1 MMIEDNH
8 SINQNDD
15 DEIGRVLL
23 IDLENCPDQISQLQ
37 EKLEQFSQV
46 VICYA
51 QTGAKIPLDWLI
63 PLSGT
68 VSSNKLKIF
77 KMTNG
82 GKNAADF
89 GICFF
94 AGVLMQQM
102 HKQTHFV
109 IISNDTDLDH
119 VINLLKSQGRSA
131 ERISTK
137 KEENKTTTTTKT
149 TVESTALLA
158 AIKTYCTQIVT
169 YNQNRPA
176 TKDALFNTIRTRFKE
191 SPQLA
196 EEVFKLLTTRGA
208 IKISENK
215 VSYNDHKIKE
225 LLTQE

>member
-8 SINQNDD
+8 SINQND

-51 QTGAKIPLDWLI
+51 QTGTKIPLDWLI
-63 PLSGT
+63 PLSAT

-94 AGVLMQQM
+94 AGMLMQQL
-102 HKQTHFV
+102 HKETHFV
-109 IISNDTDLDH
+109 IISNDADLDH
-119 VINLLKSQGRSA
+119 VVNLLKSQGRSA

-149 TVESTALLA
+149 TVESTALVSP
-158 AIKTYCTQIVT
+158 IKTYCSHLVT
-169 YNQNRPA
+169 YSQNRPA
-176 TKDALFNTIRTRFKE
+176 NKDTLMNSIRTRFKG
-191 SPQLA
+191 SPQFA
-196 EEVFKLLTTRGA
+196 VEVFKLLTTQGA
-208 IKISENK
+208 VTISENK
-215 VSYNDHKIKE
+215 VSYNDNKIKE
-225 LLTQE
+225 LLK

>member
-1 MMIEDNH
+1 MIEDNR
-8 SINQNDD
+8 SINQND

-63 PLSGT
+63 PLSAT

-94 AGVLMQQM
+94 AGALMQQL

-119 VINLLKSQGRSA
+119 VVNLLKSQGRSA

-137 KEENKTTTTTKT
+137 KEENKTTTATTT
-149 TVESTALLA
+149 TVESTGFVSP
-158 AIKTYCTQIVT
+158 IKIYCTHLVT
-169 YNQNRPA
+169 YSQNRPA
-176 TKDALFNTIRTRFKE
+176 NKDTLMNSIRSRFKE
-191 SPQLA
+191 SPESA
-196 EEVFKLLTTRGA
+196 GEVFKLLTTHGA

-225 LLTQE
+225 LLK

>member
-15 DEIGRVLL
+15 DIGRVLL

-94 AGVLMQQM
+94 AGVLMQQL
-102 HKQTHFV
+102 HKETHFV

-119 VINLLKSQGRSA
+119 VVNLLKSQGRSA

-137 KEENKTTTTTKT
+137 KEENKTTTATKA
-149 TVESTALLA
+149 TVESTALIS
-158 AIKTYCTQIVT
+158 AIKTYCTQLVT
-169 YNQNRPA
+169 CSQNRPA
-176 TKDALFNTIRTRFKE
+176 TKDTLMNTIRTKFKE

-196 EEVFKLLTTRGA
+196 GEVFNLLTTQGA
-208 IKISENK
+208 ITILENK

-225 LLTQE
+225 FLK

>member
-1 MMIEDNH
+1 
-8 SINQNDD
+8 
-15 DEIGRVLL
+15 L

-63 PLSGT
+63 PLSAT
-68 VSSNKLKIF
+68 VSSKKLKIF

-94 AGVLMQQM
+94 AGVLMQQL

-119 VINLLKSQGRSA
+119 VVNLLKSQGRSA
-131 ERISTK
+131 ERISSK
-137 KEENKTTTTTKT
+137 KEESKANQATKT
-149 TVESTALLA
+149 TVESTDLVSP
-158 AIKTYCTQIVT
+158 IKMYCTQLIT
-169 YNQNRPA
+169 YSQNRPA
-176 TKDALFNTIRTRFKE
+176 NKDTLLNSIKTKFRE
-191 SPQLA
+191 SPQSA
-196 EEVFKLLTTRGA
+196 IEVFNLLTTYGA
-208 IKISENK
+208 ITISGSK
-215 VSYNDHKIKE
+215 VAYSDHKIKE
-225 LLTQE
+225 LLK

>member
-1 MMIEDNH
+1 M
-8 SINQNDD
+8 
-15 DEIGRVLL
+15 
-23 IDLENCPDQISQLQ
+23 IDLENCPDQISHLQ

-63 PLSGT
+63 PLSTT
-68 VSSNKLKIF
+68 VISNKLKIF

-94 AGVLMQQM
+94 AGVLMQQL
-102 HKQTHFV
+102 HKETHFV

-119 VINLLKSQGRSA
+119 VVNLLKSQGRSA

-137 KEENKTTTTTKT
+137 KEENKTTTSTKNT
-149 TVESTALLA
+149 DESTVLVSPLK
-158 AIKTYCTQIVT
+158 IYCTHLLT
-169 YNQNRPA
+169 YSQNRPA
-176 TKDALFNTIRTRFKE
+176 SIDTLMNNIRNKFKD
-191 SPQLA
+191 SPHSPA
-196 EEVFKLLTTRGA
+196 DIFSLLTTQSA
-208 IKISENK
+208 ITISGNK

-225 LLTQE
+225 ILKQI

>member
-51 QTGAKIPLDWLI
+51 QSGAKIPLDWLI

-94 AGVLMQQM
+94 AGVLMQQL

-119 VINLLKSQGRSA
+119 VVNLLKSQGRSA
-131 ERISTK
+131 ERISGK
-137 KEENKTTTTTKT
+137 KEENKANTSTKT
-149 TVESTALLA
+149 TVETKDLIP
-158 AIKTYCTQIVT
+158 AIKLYCTQLVT
-169 YNQNRPA
+169 YSQNRPA
-176 TKDALFNTIRTRFKE
+176 SIDTLMNNIRTKFKE
-191 SPQLA
+191 SPQSA
-196 EEVFKLLTTRGA
+196 ADIFHLLTTHGA
-208 IKISENK
+208 IAILGNK

-225 LLTQE
+225 LLK

>member
-1 MMIEDNH
+1 LPNTDKSRI
-8 SINQNDD
+8 S
-15 DEIGRVLL
+15 IGRFCFNFPLCILQWGQTTSSSKNRSFRIILFSSSTKLSTVVLG
-23 IDLENCPDQISQLQ
+23 
-37 EKLEQFSQV
+37 KFSNLSRYKSIPV
-46 VICYA
+46 TSYICNSLY
-51 QTGAKIPLDWLI
+51 INPLK
-63 PLSGT
+63 SRR
-68 VSSNKLKIF
+68 
-77 KMTNG
+77 
-82 GKNAADF
+82 A
-89 GICFF
+89 
-94 AGVLMQQM
+94 
-102 HKQTHFV
+102 
-109 IISNDTDLDH
+109 
-119 VINLLKSQGRSA
+119 KSQGRSA

-158 AIKTYCTQIVT
+158 AIKTYCTQLVT

>member
-1 MMIEDNH
+1 MSEENH
-8 SINQNDD
+8 NINQNEE
-15 DEIGRVLL
+15 EIGRVLL

-77 KMTNG
+77 KMPNG

-94 AGVLMQQM
+94 AGVLMQQL

-119 VINLLKSQGRSA
+119 VVNLLKGHGRSA

-137 KEENKTTTTTKT
+137 KEENKTTTATKT
-149 TVESTALLA
+149 TVESPALVS
-158 AIKTYCTQIVT
+158 AIKAYCTQLVT
-169 YNQNRPA
+169 YSQNRPA
-176 TKDALFNTIRTRFKE
+176 SIETLMNNIRTKFKD
-191 SPQLA
+191 SPQSA
-196 EEVFKLLTTRGA
+196 ADIFSLLTTQGA
-208 IKISENK
+208 ITISGNK

-225 LLTQE
+225 LLK

>member
-8 SINQNDD
+8 SINQND

-94 AGVLMQQM
+94 AGVLMQQL

-119 VINLLKSQGRSA
+119 VVNLLKSQGRSA

-137 KEENKTTTTTKT
+137 KEENKTATATTS
-149 TVESTALLA
+149 TVQSTGFDSP
-158 AIKTYCTQIVT
+158 IKIYCKHLVT
-169 YNQNRPA
+169 YSQNRPA
-176 TKDALFNTIRTRFKE
+176 NKDTLMNSIRNKFKE

-196 EEVFKLLTTRGA
+196 VEVFKSLTTQGA
-208 IKISENK
+208 ITILENK

-225 LLTQE
+225 FLK

>member
-51 QTGAKIPLDWLI
+51 QSGAKIPLDWLI

-94 AGVLMQQM
+94 AGVLMQQL

-119 VINLLKSQGRSA
+119 VVNLLKSQ
-131 ERISTK
+131 
-137 KEENKTTTTTKT
+137 
-149 TVESTALLA
+149 ALLG
-158 AIKTYCTQIVT
+158 
-169 YNQNRPA
+169 
-176 TKDALFNTIRTRFKE
+176 L
-191 SPQLA
+191 
-196 EEVFKLLTTRGA
+196 RG
-208 IKISENK
+208 
-215 VSYNDHKIKE
+215 
-225 LLTQE
+225 

>member
-1 MMIEDNH
+1 MMMEDNY
-8 SINQNDD
+8 SINQND

-63 PLSGT
+63 PLSTT
-68 VSSNKLKIF
+68 VISNKLKIF

-94 AGVLMQQM
+94 GVLMQQL

-119 VINLLKSQGRSA
+119 VVNLLKSQGRSA

-137 KEENKTTTTTKT
+137 KEENKTTTVTVTKT
-149 TVESTALLA
+149 TVESKALTS
-158 AIKTYCTQIVT
+158 AIKLYCTQLVT
-169 YNQNRPA
+169 YSQNRPA
-176 TKDALFNTIRTRFKE
+176 SKDTLMNNIRTKFKD

-196 EEVFKLLTTRGA
+196 IEIFNLLTTQGA
-208 IKISENK
+208 ITILEKK

-225 LLTQE
+225 ILR

>member
-1 MMIEDNH
+1 MTEDNH
-8 SINQNDD
+8 SINQND

-63 PLSGT
+63 PLSAT
-68 VSSNKLKIF
+68 VISNKLKIF

-94 AGVLMQQM
+94 AGVLMQQL
-102 HKQTHFV
+102 HKETHFE

-119 VINLLKSQGRSA
+119 VVNLLRSQGRSA

-137 KEENKTTTTTKT
+137 KEENKTSTVTKT
-149 TVESTALLA
+149 IVESTDFVSP
-158 AIKTYCTQIVT
+158 IKTYCTYLVT
-169 YNQNRPA
+169 YSQNRPA
-176 TKDALFNTIRTRFKE
+176 KKDTLINSIRSKFKE
-191 SPQLA
+191 SPQTA
-196 EEVFKLLTTRGA
+196 VEVLKLLTTRGA
-208 IKISENK
+208 ISISDNK
-215 VSYNDHKIKE
+215 VSYNDHKINE
-225 LLTQE
+225 LLK